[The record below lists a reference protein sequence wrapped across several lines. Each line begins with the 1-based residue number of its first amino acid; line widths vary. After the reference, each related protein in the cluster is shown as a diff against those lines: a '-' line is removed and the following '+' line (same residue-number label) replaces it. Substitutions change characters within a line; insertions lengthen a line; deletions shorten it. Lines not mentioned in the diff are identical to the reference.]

1 MAWHEGK
8 PEYRSSPNSKEVR
21 ENFAYLKA
29 LADLLS
35 GAGVTE
41 EELSQLHES
50 GVVKADLVKL
60 HGITSSATE
69 INQLHESGVVKADL
83 EKLHAITSTHTEI
96 NQLHES
102 GVVKADL
109 VKLHGITS
117 SATEINQ
124 LHESGV
130 VKADFEKLHD
140 ITVSATQ
147 INTCVIDK
155 IKARAYRKAAQNID
169 AGPASITKILIDTIS
184 FDTEGV
190 VNITN
195 SRIVPNLPGYYIAIA
210 NIRVSSVPDGQLVI
224 AVIVKNGAH
233 VTHGTIGIQGAAGLS
248 SSTASD
254 LIYMNGTTDY
264 LEMCVYNSHSSA
276 LTLYAGYSR
285 HNYISIL
292 GPF

>member
-41 EELSQLHES
+41 EELSQLHGS

-60 HGITSSATE
+60 H
-69 INQLHESGVVKADL
+69 D
-83 EKLHAITSTHTEI
+83 
-96 NQLHES
+96 
-102 GVVKADL
+102 
-109 VKLHGITS
+109 ITS

-130 VKADFEKLHD
+130 VKADFEKLHG

-147 INTCVIDK
+147 INTIDK

-169 AGPASITKILIDTIS
+169 AGPASTTKILIDTIS

-233 VTHGTIGIQGAAGLS
+233 VTHGTIGIQGADGLS

-264 LEMCVYNSHSSA
+264 LEMYVYNSHSSA